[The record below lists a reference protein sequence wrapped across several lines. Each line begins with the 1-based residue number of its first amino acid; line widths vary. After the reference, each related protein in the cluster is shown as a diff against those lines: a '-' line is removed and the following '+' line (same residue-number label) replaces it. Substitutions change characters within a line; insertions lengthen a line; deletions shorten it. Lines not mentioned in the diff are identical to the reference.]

1 MVPARATTNAAGD
14 RRRAR
19 SARVRIGYGRV
30 STRDQHLEAQHDA
43 LTAAGCEQVYMDVAS
58 GKLAARP
65 ELDKTLA
72 CLRKGDTL
80 VITRLD
86 RLGRSLPHLLEVS
99 AELRER
105 NVDLIVLQQQI
116 DTSTAA
122 GRMFSRCSALSAS
135 SSATCSPNAP
145 ATSCGPRALAAA
157 PAAANPS
164 SSPRTCSSHARCATS
179 STTTADD
186 ATPCKTSPTSSTS
199 AAARSTGRSIAPPG
213 SGRRDVARPASGASF
228 WANAHVTCQP
238 DRRSRPTRASAL
250 SP

>member
-1 MVPARATTNAAGD
+1 MGPARAATNAAGD
-14 RRRAR
+14 RRRAGP
-19 SARVRIGYGRV
+19 ARVRIGYGRV
-30 STRDQHLEAQHDA
+30 STRDQHLDLEAQHDA
-43 LTAAGCEQVYMDVAS
+43 LTAAGCEQVYVDVAS

-116 DTSTAA
+116 DTSTPPGACS
-122 GRMFSRCSALSAS
+122 SRCSAPSAS

-145 ATSCGPRALAAA
+145 ATGCRPR
-157 PAAANPS
+157 
-164 SSPRTCSSHARCATS
+164 
-179 STTTADD
+179 
-186 ATPCKTSPTSSTS
+186 
-199 AAARSTGRSIAPPG
+199 
-213 SGRRDVARPASGASF
+213 
-228 WANAHVTCQP
+228 
-238 DRRSRPTRASAL
+238 
-250 SP
+250 

>member
-1 MVPARATTNAAGD
+1 MVSARAATNAAGD

-43 LTAAGCEQVYMDVAS
+43 LTAAGCEQVYVDVAS

-72 CLRKGDTL
+72 CLREGDTL

-99 AELRER
+99 ADLRER

-122 GRMFSRCSALSAS
+122 GRMFVAVLGAVGEFERDLLSER
-135 SSATCSPNAP
+135 TRD
-145 ATSCGPRALAAA
+145 GLQPRALAAA

-179 STTTADD
+179 STTTADG

-199 AAARSTGRSIAPPG
+199 AAARSTGRSRAPPP
-213 SGRRDVARPASGASF
+213 SPDRRGVARPASGAS
-228 WANAHVTCQP
+228 
-238 DRRSRPTRASAL
+238 S
-250 SP
+250 